1 MEPGLEETEGG
12 GEKEGWMMTLSPG
25 VVGAVWMALDHVLF
39 KHTWWMHSLE
49 SSQKETGWGTL
60 GCLSQHHH
68 TAAPRNP
75 SSKRGTA
82 SLSTL
87 L

>member
-39 KHTWWMHSLE
+39 KHTWQMHSLKG
-49 SSQKETGWGTL
+49 SQKETGGGDTGL
-60 GCLSQHHH
+60 FKS
-68 TAAPRNP
+68 A
-75 SSKRGTA
+75 SSHGSSSE
-82 SLSTL
+82 SLQ
-87 L
+87 